1 MAAVSGQ
8 RSAVSGQ
15 RSAVSGHL
23 KMAAKLRFS
32 GVNVKFKV
40 LFINNLHVI
49 KFAANSQQ
57 PTANSHKIKT
67 KISSDT
73 LPRYFSRASGNHGL
87 QFLKGVPCKLH

>member
-1 MAAVSGQ
+1 VIGQRSAVSGQRSAVSGQRSAVSGQ

-32 GVNVKFKV
+32 GIKVNFKV

-49 KFAANSQQ
+49 KFAG
-57 PTANSHKIKT
+57 K
-67 KISSDT
+67 
-73 LPRYFSRASGNHGL
+73 F
-87 QFLKGVPCKLH
+87 